1 MNPQRHR
8 SHSFIARLLV
18 VAVLPLVSV
27 HTGCGIGLRSD
38 LHVAGFAS
46 AAPASGPSA
55 DNGVNPQQAK
65 SMLDCAKLTDTSTKL
80 RCFDR
85 VKAQPPPAVDSN
97 APLPRSVDRE
107 YPFNQSRAAE
117 SERIS
122 PATEPTPDAPRSKKQ
137 PAEILSDY
145 EVEVVRQLGK
155 EMRPEEY
162 PPRARER
169 GIGGTVRALLR
180 IGADGGITDA
190 TVASS
195 SGNDEL
201 DRYVVRKLAAL
212 RLPPIPLEL
221 RARAFAV
228 QIPVRFAI
236 RTN

>member
-1 MNPQRHR
+1 MKR
-8 SHSFIARLLV
+8 SFL
-18 VAVLPLVSV
+18 
-27 HTGCGIGLRSD
+27 IGLLCIGVLCD
-38 LHVAGFAS
+38 LHVTGFAS
-46 AAPASGPSA
+46 AAPEIGPSV
-55 DNGVNPQQAK
+55 NKGFGVDAQQAR
-65 SMLDCAKLTDTSTKL
+65 SMLDCAKLTDVATKL

-85 VKAQPPPAVDSN
+85 VKAQRPAAVDSN
-97 APLPRSVDRE
+97 APLPPRAGVGPSSDH
-107 YPFNQSRAAE
+107 SRDVNG
-117 SERIS
+117 ERTSSAI
-122 PATEPTPDAPRSKKQ
+122 EPTQVAPRSKKD

-190 TVASS
+190 TVAIS

-201 DRYVVRKLAAL
+201 DRYVVRKLTAL

-228 QIPVRFAI
+228 QIPVKFAL
-236 RTN
+236 RNR